1 MNLDGIISCSRYAF
15 MPNRLKYCG
24 PDKNRDLFEYG
35 AQKIVDGGLTEIL
48 AEFQTLYPYLN
59 FIALSNKIADPF
71 DRRAV
76 EAYWIGNSL
85 LENVKMPEFYGHL
98 LYGQGLKKRI
108 DRKSL
113 EYLIGKIPLGAR
125 PHHSFHVF
133 NVFTRT
139 GHAAL
144 AHTVETMDKCRISW
158 GRIIEIKKDKLVV
171 SAKLLKMENKKL
183 VLVPEQDTEV
193 WREFNDK
200 TFIKN
205 PKIGDRVSIH
215 WNWACEILS
224 PRQVRNLEYYTSQS
238 LKLANLTI

>member
-1 MNLDGIISCSRYAF
+1 MNLDGIISCTRYAF

-35 AQKIVDGGLTEIL
+35 AREIVDGGLSEIL

-71 DRRAV
+71 DRRVV
-76 EAYWIGNSL
+76 EAYWIGNSF
-85 LENVKMPEFYGHL
+85 LENVKTPKFYDHL
-98 LYGQGLKKRI
+98 LCGQGLKKRI

-125 PHHSFHVF
+125 PHHSFHVL

-139 GHAAL
+139 GHAAVV
-144 AHTVETMDKCRISW
+144 HTVETMDKCRISW
-158 GRIIEIKKDKLVV
+158 GRIKAIKKEKLVV
-171 SAKLLKMENKKL
+171 SSRPLKMENKKIIL
-183 VLVPEQDTEV
+183 APERDAEVL
-193 WREFNDK
+193 REFNDK
-200 TFIKN
+200 TFVEN
-205 PKIGDRVSIH
+205 PRIGDWVSIH
-215 WNWACEILS
+215 WDWVCEILS
-224 PRQVRNLEYYTSQS
+224 PRQVKNLEYYTNQS